1 MTYLDVLEIMYQLG
15 FKVVRSVI
23 INVIDYIDNMLRDNR
38 ILVINRNGEPYAL
51 IFFSISNSY
60 EPYFFKSDFDFL
72 PHNPNGRII
81 YLEKLISKGW
91 DKKLRQQFEQ
101 TILQIYPQLETAVW
115 HRRGDR
121 KIVAKRRLQY
131 V

>member
-15 FKVVRSVI
+15 FKVVRSVVYD
-23 INVIDYIDNMLRDNR
+23 VIDYLDNMLRDNR
-38 ILVINRNGEPYAL
+38 ILVINKDGQPYAL
-51 IFFSISNSY
+51 ILFSITNSY
-60 EPYFFKSDFDFL
+60 EPFFLKSDFDFL

-91 DKKLRQQFEQ
+91 DKDLRQQFEE

-121 KIVAKRRLQY
+121 KVVAKRRLQY